1 MTHDE
6 APRRGKPPFRR
17 SDSVMNKGGPTMSMF
32 ENPEYRWRETCFV
45 LFDPCNRPTG
55 RAIEKKL
62 AELSDRYVLKNLS
75 TDDEGRFESL
85 TLLSPDDFAALDV
98 CYTEGEEVA
107 EQTAEMVKEL
117 EPIARETGNLDAVK
131 RIRQYD
137 GRLDVLHFE
146 RVADLTEDEDEEEL
160 LDPSALLVVL
170 GTLAQ
175 ITGGVAVDPQSGAIL
190 SEEG

>member
-1 MTHDE
+1 
-6 APRRGKPPFRR
+6 
-17 SDSVMNKGGPTMSMF
+17 MSMF
-32 ENPEYRWRETCFV
+32 ENHEYRWRETCFV
-45 LFDPCNRPTG
+45 LLDSGNRPTG

-62 AELSDRYVLKNLS
+62 SELSDRYTLKNLT

-85 TLLSPDDFAALDV
+85 TLLSPDDFAALDI

-107 EQTAEMVKEL
+107 EQTAEMVREL

-146 RVADLTEDEDEEEL
+146 RVAEPEEDEEGEEEL
-160 LDPSALLVVL
+160 LDPSALLLVL
-170 GTLAQ
+170 GALAQ
-175 ITGGVAVDPQSGAIL
+175 LTGGVAVDPQSGAIL